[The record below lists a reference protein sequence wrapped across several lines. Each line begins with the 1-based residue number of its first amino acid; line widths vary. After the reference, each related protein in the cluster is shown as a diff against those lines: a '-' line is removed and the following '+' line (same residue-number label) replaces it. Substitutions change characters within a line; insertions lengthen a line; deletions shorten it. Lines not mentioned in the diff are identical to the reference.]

1 MSTPQVSG
9 AILSNTLSSQL
20 SGLPFISKDT
30 ISGLTSSTYGLDK
43 LGLTASERDLVLAVY
58 MRGLHYIFIFYAA
71 CVGSA
76 FVMCAGVGNTS
87 LKAKNNNTPTPAEE
101 ISQAGSES
109 DASVGEGEKR
119 EGEEKTVEV

>member
-1 MSTPQVSG
+1 M
-9 AILSNTLSSQL
+9 
-20 SGLPFISKDT
+20 
-30 ISGLTSSTYGLDK
+30 SGLTSSTYGLDK

-87 LKAKNNNTPTPAEE
+87 LKAKKNTPTPAEE
-101 ISQAGSES
+101 TSQAGSES
-109 DASVGEGEKR
+109 DASIGEGEKK